1 MKKICV
7 LFVFL
12 TLTVM
17 WAWAQDGPKKEATR
31 VAELDAYWAEVS
43 RCVKEGDFEGYRV
56 TFHRDAVL
64 VSGSKNEAY
73 PISKAL
79 ERWKPD
85 FTQAKSGEISA
96 SVEFKFSKRL
106 GDATTAHETGMF
118 LYSRVNADGTKIA
131 AYIHLEALLVKKRGK
146 WKAMMEYQKSEGTK
160 EQWDRIGR

>member
-1 MKKICV
+1 MKKIWTLLIV
-7 LFVFL
+7 MI
-12 TLTVM
+12 LTVLI
-17 WAWAQDGPKKEATR
+17 AQAQDQEYDASKR

-43 RCVKEGDFEGYRV
+43 RCVKEGDFEGYEV

-79 ERWKPD
+79 KRWKPD
-85 FTQAKSGEISA
+85 FTGAKSGEIKA
-96 SVEFKFSKRL
+96 DVAFKFTMRL

-118 LYSRVNADGTKIA
+118 LYSRVNADGTRIA

-146 WKAMMEYQKSEGTK
+146 WKAIMEYQKSEGTK